1 MFDVKHFTREGYKSI
16 TGLDIDKAEEF
27 LNTAQKLNAPLWI
40 RHVVVPGLTDGDE
53 HFKELEKYL
62 MNIKNIRK
70 VELLPYHELGV
81 HKYEK
86 MNIPYKLKNVPAAD
100 SEITTEWNERLNKTC
115 VKS

>member
-1 MFDVKHFTREGYKSI
+1 
-16 TGLDIDKAEEF
+16 
-27 LNTAQKLNAPLWI
+27 
-40 RHVVVPGLTDGDE
+40 
-53 HFKELEKYL
+53 